1 MKLIARNA
9 FGTFAGFCTFAAFCM
24 FAFVNATS
32 ALAQSWPQRPVKFI
46 LSLGPGSGADIG
58 ARLYAD
64 GLTKLWGQAVVVE
77 NRPGGDGVIAI
88 NAVIQAKDD
97 HTLLW
102 GPTANFVGHPYS
114 LDKMSYDPKELV
126 PVARVSGTVVTLV
139 VPASMNIGSL
149 KELLETAKQKK
160 GWLNWTTAVTM
171 TDIILEGF
179 LRSQGIDAAHV
190 RYKQP
195 AEAVNDLVSE
205 RIQLYSSAYAIVRP
219 QAQSGGKVKLL
230 AVQARNRVPGLD
242 LPTVA
247 EAGFPGLNFEGLVGI
262 IAARSSNLPN
272 AARDR
277 IGADIKAV
285 SKDPLVAERLAA
297 TAQLNTPGDA
307 AEFAASIDEQVKQLA
322 ESAKLLG
329 LKPKQ

>member
-1 MKLIARNA
+1 MRTLVR
-9 FGTFAGFCTFAAFCM
+9 FAAAVLLVM
-24 FAFVNATS
+24 PFAAS
-32 ALAQSWPQRPVKFI
+32 AQSWPTKPVRFI
-46 LSLGPGSGADIG
+46 LSLGPGSGADLG

-64 GLTKLWGQAVVVE
+64 RLTKLWGQPVVVE

-114 LDKMSYDPKELV
+114 LDKLPYDPKELV
-126 PVARVSGTVVTLV
+126 PVARVSGTVVTLG
-139 VPASMNIGSL
+139 VPASMHVASL
-149 KELLETAKQKK
+149 KDLLATAKQKQ
-160 GWLNWTTAVTM
+160 GSLNWTTAVTM

-179 LRSQGIDAAHV
+179 LKTQGIEATQV

-195 AEAVNDLVSE
+195 AEAVSDLINE
-205 RIQLYSSAYAIVRP
+205 RIQLYSSAYAIVR
-219 QAQSGGKVKLL
+219 AQVQSGKVKLL

-242 LPTVA
+242 LPTVG
-247 EAGFPGLNFEGLVGI
+247 ELGFPGLNFEGLVGV
-262 IAARSSNLPN
+262 IAARSSNLPD

-277 IGADIKAV
+277 IGADIKTV
-285 SKDPLVAERLAA
+285 SKDPFIAERLAA
-297 TAQLNTPGDA
+297 TAQLNVPGNA

-322 ESAKLLG
+322 ESAKRLG
-329 LKPKQ
+329 LKPKAQPN

>member
-1 MKLIARNA
+1 MKKPSVVLAVLLSVLPLA
-9 FGTFAGFCTFAAFCM
+9 
-24 FAFVNATS
+24 
-32 ALAQSWPQRPVKFI
+32 ALAQAWPSKPVKFV
-46 LSLGPGSGADIG
+46 LSLGPGSGADLG

-64 GLTKLWGQAVVVE
+64 RLTKMWGQPVVVE

-114 LDKMSYDPKELV
+114 LDKMPYDPQELV
-126 PVARVSGTVVTLV
+126 PVARVTGTVVTLA
-139 VPASMNIGSL
+139 VPASMNVGSL
-149 KELLETAKQKK
+149 KDLLATAKQKQ

-179 LRSQGIDAAHV
+179 LKTQGIEAAHV

-195 AEAVNDLVSE
+195 AEAVNDLLNE
-205 RIQLYSSAYAIVRP
+205 RIQLYSSAYAIVRA
-219 QAQSGGKVKLL
+219 QAQSGKVKLL

-242 LPTVA
+242 LPTVS
-247 EAGFPGLNFEGLVGI
+247 ELGFPGLDFEGLVGI
-262 IAARSSNLPN
+262 IAARSSDLPA

-277 IGADIKAV
+277 IGADIKTA
-285 SKDPLVAERLAA
+285 SKDPVLAERLAA

-307 AEFAASIDEQVKQLA
+307 AEFARSIEEQVQQLA
-322 ESAKLLG
+322 ASAKLLG
-329 LKPKQ
+329 MKPKQ

>member
-1 MKLIARNA
+1 LKTLISLAA
-9 FGTFAGFCTFAAFCM
+9 ALVSLAASFAA
-24 FAFVNATS
+24 A
-32 ALAQSWPQRPVKFI
+32 AQSWPQKPVHFI
-46 LSLGPGSGADIG
+46 VSLGPSSGADIG

-64 GLTKLWGQAVVVE
+64 RLTKMWGHPVVVE

-114 LDKMSYDPKELV
+114 LDKLPYDPKELV
-126 PVARVSGTVVTLV
+126 PVARVSGTVVTLG
-139 VPASMNIGSL
+139 VPANMNVGSL
-149 KELLETAKQKK
+149 KDILATAKEKR

-179 LRSQGIDAAHV
+179 LKTEGIEAAHV

-195 AEAVNDLVSE
+195 AEAVNDLISE
-205 RIQLYSSAYAIVRP
+205 RLHLYSSAYAIVRP
-219 QAQSGGKVKLL
+219 QVQAGKVKLL

-247 EAGFPGLNFEGLVGI
+247 ELGFPGLNFEGLVGI
-262 IAARSSNLPN
+262 IAARSSNLPA

-285 SKDPLVAERLAA
+285 SQDPLIAERLAS
-297 TAQLNTPGDA
+297 TAQLNVPGTA
-307 AEFAASIDEQVKQLA
+307 EEFAASIDDQVKQLA
-322 ESAKLLG
+322 AAAKLLG
-329 LKPKQ
+329 LKPKR

>member
-1 MKLIARNA
+1 MKIITRLV
-9 FGTFAGFCTFAAFCM
+9 FCTIAL
-24 FAFVNATS
+24 VNATS
-32 ALAQSWPQRPVKFI
+32 AFAQSWPQRPVKFV

-64 GLTKLWGQAVVVE
+64 RLTKLWGQPVVVE

-114 LDKMSYDPKELV
+114 LESMPYDPKELV
-126 PVARVSGTVVTLV
+126 AVARVSGTVVTLG
-139 VPASMNIGSL
+139 VPASMNVGSL

-179 LRSQGIDAAHV
+179 LKSQGIDAAQV

-219 QAQSGGKVKLL
+219 QAQAGGKVKLL

-242 LPTVA
+242 LPTVS
-247 EAGFPGLNFEGLVGI
+247 ELGFPGLDFEGLVGI

-277 IGADIKAV
+277 IGADIKTV

-322 ESAKLLG
+322 ESAKRLG
-329 LKPKQ
+329 MKPKQ

>member
-1 MKLIARNA
+1 MKIIIRLV
-9 FGTFAGFCTFAAFCM
+9 FCTIAL
-24 FAFVNATS
+24 VNATS
-32 ALAQSWPQRPVKFI
+32 AFAQSWPQRPVRLV

-64 GLTKLWGQAVVVE
+64 RLTKLWGQPVVVE
-77 NRPGGDGVIAI
+77 NRPGGDGVI
-88 NAVIQAKDD
+88 AVIQAKDD

-114 LDKMSYDPKELV
+114 LESMPYDPKELV
-126 PVARVSGTVVTLV
+126 PVARVTGTVVTLG
-139 VPASMNIGSL
+139 VPTSMNVGSL
-149 KELLETAKQKK
+149 KQLLETAKQKK

-179 LRSQGIDAAHV
+179 LKTQGIEAAHV

-195 AEAVNDLVSE
+195 AEAVNDLVNE

-219 QAQSGGKVKLL
+219 QAQGGKVKLL
-230 AVQARNRVPGLD
+230 AVQARHRVPGLD

-247 EAGFPGLNFEGLVGI
+247 ELGFPGLNFEGLVGI
-262 IAARSSNLPN
+262 IAARSSNLPKP
-272 AARDR
+272 ASDR
-277 IGADIKAV
+277 IGADIKTV
-285 SKDPLVAERLAA
+285 SRDPLIAERLAA

-322 ESAKLLG
+322 DSAKLLG

>member
-1 MKLIARNA
+1 MKKIIA
-9 FGTFAGFCTFAAFCM
+9 
-24 FAFVNATS
+24 
-32 ALAQSWPQRPVKFI
+32 ALLLAVSVPAVAQSWPARPVRFI

-64 GLTKLWGQAVVVE
+64 RLSKMWGQPAVIE

-114 LDKMSYDPKELV
+114 LDKMPYDPKELV
-126 PVARVSGTVVTLV
+126 PVARVTGTVVTLA
-139 VPASMNIGSL
+139 VPASSNINSL
-149 KELLETAKQKK
+149 KELLDQAKQKP
-160 GWLNWTTAVTM
+160 GSLNWTTAVAM

-179 LRSQGIDAAHV
+179 LKTQGVDAAQI

-195 AEAVNDLVSE
+195 AEAVNDLINN

-219 QAQSGGKVKLL
+219 QAQAGKVKLL

-242 LPTVA
+242 LPTVS
-247 EAGFPGLNFEGLVGI
+247 ELGFPGLNFEGLVGI
-262 IAARSSNLPN
+262 MSARSSNLPA

-285 SKDPLVAERLAA
+285 SKEPQIAERLAA

-307 AEFAASIDEQVKQLA
+307 AEFAASMDEQVKQLA
-322 ESAKLLG
+322 DSAKLLG
-329 LKPKQ
+329 MKPKQ

>member
-1 MKLIARNA
+1 MKKLSIA
-9 FGTFAGFCTFAAFCM
+9 FAVVLSVLPLA
-24 FAFVNATS
+24 S
-32 ALAQSWPQRPVKFI
+32 LAQSWPQRPVKLI
-46 LSLGPGSGADIG
+46 LSLGPGSGADLG

-64 GLTKLWGQAVVVE
+64 RLTRMWGQPVVVE

-114 LDKMSYDPKELV
+114 LDQMPYDPKELQ
-126 PVARVSGTVVTLV
+126 PVARVSGTVVTLS
-139 VPASMNIGSL
+139 VPAAMNVASL
-149 KELLETAKQKK
+149 KDLVAAAKQKP
-160 GWLNWTTAVTM
+160 GSLNWTTAVTM

-179 LRSQGIDAAHV
+179 FKTQGIDAAHI

-195 AEAVNDLVSE
+195 AEAVNDLIND
-205 RIQLYSSAYAIVRP
+205 RIQLYSSAYAIVR
-219 QAQSGGKVKLL
+219 AQVQGGKVKLL

-247 EAGFPGLNFEGLVGI
+247 EVGFPGLDFEGLVGI
-262 IAARSSNLPN
+262 IAARSSNLPA

-277 IGADIKAV
+277 IGADIKTV
-285 SKDPLVAERLAA
+285 SKDPLVAERLAS
-297 TAQLNTPGDA
+297 TAQLNIPGDA
-307 AEFAASIDEQVKQLA
+307 AEFAQSIEEQVQQLA
-322 ESAKLLG
+322 ASAKLLG
-329 LKPKQ
+329 MKPKQ

>member
-1 MKLIARNA
+1 MKRLLLAA
-9 FGTFAGFCTFAAFCM
+9 LVAAFPL
-24 FAFVNATS
+24 VSS
-32 ALAQSWPQRPVKFI
+32 AQQWPTKPVRMV

-64 GLTKLWGQAVVVE
+64 QLQKLWGQPVVIE

-97 HTLLW
+97 HVLLW

-114 LDKMSYDPKELV
+114 LDKFPYDPKELV
-126 PVARVSGTVVTLV
+126 PVARVSGTVVTLG
-139 VPASMNIGSL
+139 VPASMNVSSL
-149 KELLETAKQKK
+149 KDLLAMAKQKK

-179 LRSQGIDAAHV
+179 LQSQGIEAAHIK
-190 RYKQP
+190 YKQP

-219 QAQSGGKVKLL
+219 QVPGKVKLL

-242 LPTVA
+242 LPTVG
-247 EAGFPGLNFEGLVGI
+247 ELGFHGLDFEGLVGI
-262 IAARSSNLPN
+262 IAARSSNVPK
-272 AARDR
+272 AAIDR

-285 SKDPLVAERLAA
+285 SKEPLVAERLAQ
-297 TAQLNTPGDA
+297 TAQLNVPGDA
-307 AEFAASIDEQVKQLA
+307 AEFAKSIDEQVKQLND
-322 ESAKLLG
+322 SAKRLG
-329 LKPKQ
+329 LKPKAVAN

>member
-1 MKLIARNA
+1 MKKLLL
-9 FGTFAGFCTFAAFCM
+9 AALV
-24 FAFVNATS
+24 AAVPLASS
-32 ALAQSWPQRPVKFI
+32 AQQWPSKPVKMV

-58 ARLYAD
+58 ARLYAER
-64 GLTKLWGQAVVVE
+64 LQKLWGQPVVIE

-114 LDKMSYDPKELV
+114 LDRFPYDPKELV
-126 PVARVSGTVVTLV
+126 PVARVSGTVVTLG
-139 VPASMNIGSL
+139 VPASMNVNSL
-149 KELLETAKQKK
+149 KDLLATAKQKK

-179 LRSQGIDAAHV
+179 LQSQGIEAAHIK
-190 RYKQP
+190 YKQP
-195 AEAVNDLVSE
+195 AEAVSDLVSE

-219 QAQSGGKVKLL
+219 QAQAGKVKLL

-242 LPTVA
+242 LPTVG
-247 EAGFPGLNFEGLVGI
+247 ELGFPGLNFEGLVGI

-272 AARDR
+272 AARER
-277 IGADIKAV
+277 IGADIKTV
-285 SKDPLVAERLAA
+285 SRDPQVAERLAQ
-297 TAQLNTPGDA
+297 TAQLNVPGDA
-307 AEFAASIDEQVKQLA
+307 AEFARSIDEQVAQLA
-322 ESAKLLG
+322 ESAKRLG
-329 LKPKQ
+329 LKPRAQ

>member
-1 MKLIARNA
+1 
-9 FGTFAGFCTFAAFCM
+9 
-24 FAFVNATS
+24 VH
-32 ALAQSWPQRPVKFI
+32 FI
-46 LSLGPGSGADIG
+46 VSLGPSSGADIG

-64 GLTKLWGQAVVVE
+64 RLTKMWGHPVVVE

-114 LDKMSYDPKELV
+114 LDKLPYDPKELV
-126 PVARVSGTVVTLV
+126 PVARVSGTVVTLG
-139 VPASMNIGSL
+139 VPAGMNVNSL
-149 KELLETAKQKK
+149 KDLLATAKEKR

-179 LRSQGIDAAHV
+179 LKTEGIEAAHV

-195 AEAVNDLVSE
+195 AEAVNDLISE
-205 RIQLYSSAYAIVRP
+205 RLHLYSSAYAIVRP
-219 QAQSGGKVKLL
+219 QVQAGKVKLL

-242 LPTVA
+242 LPTA
-247 EAGFPGLNFEGLVGI
+247 GELGFPGLNFEGLVGI
-262 IAARSSNLPN
+262 IAARSSNLPA

-277 IGADIKAV
+277 IGADIKTV
-285 SKDPLVAERLAA
+285 SKDPLIAERLIS
-297 TAQLNTPGDA
+297 TAQLNVPGDA

-322 ESAKLLG
+322 DAAKLLG

>member
-1 MKLIARNA
+1 MKIAR
-9 FGTFAGFCTFAAFCM
+9 FAALIILS
-24 FAFVNATS
+24 VATVP

-64 GLTKLWGQAVVVE
+64 RLTKLWGQPVVVE

-114 LDKMSYDPKELV
+114 LEKMSYDPKELV
-126 PVARVSGTVVTLV
+126 PVARVSGTVVTLG
-139 VPASMNIGSL
+139 VPASMNVGSL

-171 TDIILEGF
+171 SDIILEGF
-179 LRSQGIDAAHV
+179 LKTEGIDAAHV

-195 AEAVNDLVSE
+195 AEALNDLISE

-219 QAQSGGKVKLL
+219 QAQAGKIKLL

-242 LPTVA
+242 LPTVS
-247 EAGFPGLNFEGLVGI
+247 ELGFPGLDFEGLVGI
-262 IAARSSNLPN
+262 IAARSSSLPN
-272 AARDR
+272 AARER
-277 IGADIKAV
+277 IGADIKTV

-307 AEFAASIDEQVKQLA
+307 AEFGASIDEQVKQLA
-322 ESAKLLG
+322 ASAKLLG

>member
-1 MKLIARNA
+1 MKRLLLAA
-9 FGTFAGFCTFAAFCM
+9 LVAAFPL
-24 FAFVNATS
+24 VSS
-32 ALAQSWPQRPVKFI
+32 AQQWPTKPVRMV

-64 GLTKLWGQAVVVE
+64 QLQKLWGQPVVIE

-97 HTLLW
+97 HVLLW

-114 LDKMSYDPKELV
+114 LDKFPYDPKELV
-126 PVARVSGTVVTLV
+126 PVARVSGTVVTLG
-139 VPASMNIGSL
+139 VPASMNVNSL
-149 KELLETAKQKK
+149 KDLLAMAKQKK

-179 LRSQGIDAAHV
+179 LQSQGIEAAHIK
-190 RYKQP
+190 YKQP

-219 QAQSGGKVKLL
+219 QVPGKVKLL

-242 LPTVA
+242 LPTVG
-247 EAGFPGLNFEGLVGI
+247 ELGFHGLDFEGLVGI
-262 IAARSSNLPN
+262 IAARSSNVPK
-272 AARDR
+272 AAIDR

-285 SKDPLVAERLAA
+285 SKEPLVAERLAQ
-297 TAQLNTPGDA
+297 TAQLNVPGDA
-307 AEFAASIDEQVKQLA
+307 AEFAKSIDEQVKQLND
-322 ESAKLLG
+322 SAKRLG
-329 LKPKQ
+329 LKPKAVAN

>member
-1 MKLIARNA
+1 MKNFARA
-9 FGTFAGFCTFAAFCM
+9 VFHAASRAALCIGLAVAAFP
-24 FAFVNATS
+24 
-32 ALAQSWPQRPVKFI
+32 ALAQSWPQRPVRFI

-64 GLTKLWGQAVVVE
+64 RLTKLWGQAVVVE

-97 HTLLW
+97 HALLW

-114 LDKMSYDPKELV
+114 LESIPYDPKELV
-126 PVARVSGTVVTLV
+126 PVARVTGTVVTLG
-139 VPASMNIGSL
+139 VPASMNVGSL

-160 GWLNWTTAVTM
+160 GGLNWTTAVTM

-179 LRSQGIDAAHV
+179 LKSQGIDAAHV

-195 AEAVNDLVSE
+195 AEAVNDLINE

-219 QAQSGGKVKLL
+219 QVQGGKVKLL
-230 AVQARNRVPGLD
+230 AVQARHRVPGLD
-242 LPTVA
+242 LPTVS
-247 EAGFPGLNFEGLVGI
+247 ELGFPGLNFEGLVGI

-277 IGADIKAV
+277 IGADIKTL
-285 SKDPLVAERLAA
+285 SKDPLIAERLVA

>member
-1 MKLIARNA
+1 MKLIPLVA
-9 FGTFAGFCTFAAFCM
+9 FCTLAL
-24 FAFVNATS
+24 VNTTS
-32 ALAQSWPQRPVKFI
+32 SIAQSWPQRPVKFT

-64 GLTKLWGQAVVVE
+64 RLTKLWGQPVVVE

-114 LDKMSYDPKELV
+114 LESMSYDPKELV
-126 PVARVSGTVVTLV
+126 PVARVSGTVVTLG
-139 VPASMNIGSL
+139 VPASMNVGSL
-149 KELLETAKQKK
+149 KELLDTAKQKK

-179 LRSQGIDAAHV
+179 LKSQGIDAAQV

-195 AEAVNDLVSE
+195 AEAVNDLIGE

-219 QAQSGGKVKLL
+219 QVQAGKVKLL

-247 EAGFPGLNFEGLVGI
+247 DAGFPGLNFEGLVGI

-277 IGADIKAV
+277 IGADIKTV

-329 LKPKQ
+329 MKPRQ

>member
-1 MKLIARNA
+1 MKITR
-9 FGTFAGFCTFAAFCM
+9 FAALIILSL
-24 FAFVNATS
+24 ATVP
-32 ALAQSWPQRPVKFI
+32 ALAQGWPQRPVKFI

-64 GLTKLWGQAVVVE
+64 RLTKLWGQPVVVE

-114 LDKMSYDPKELV
+114 LDSMSYDPKELV
-126 PVARVSGTVVTLV
+126 PVARVSGTVVTLG
-139 VPASMNIGSL
+139 VPASMKVGSL

-171 TDIILEGF
+171 SDIILEGF
-179 LRSQGIDAAHV
+179 LQSQGIDAAHV

-195 AEAVNDLVSE
+195 AEAVNDLISE

-219 QAQSGGKVKLL
+219 QAQAGRVKLL

-242 LPTVA
+242 LPTVS
-247 EAGFPGLNFEGLVGI
+247 ELGFPGLNFEGLVGI

-277 IGADIKAV
+277 IAADIKTV
-285 SKDPLVAERLAA
+285 SKDPVVADRLAA

-322 ESAKLLG
+322 QSAKLLG

>member
-1 MKLIARNA
+1 MNKLSLA
-9 FGTFAGFCTFAAFCM
+9 FALLL
-24 FAFVNATS
+24 S
-32 ALAQSWPQRPVKFI
+32 ALPLASLAQSWPQRPVRFI

-64 GLTKLWGQAVVVE
+64 RLSKLWGHPAVIE

-114 LDKMSYDPKELV
+114 LEKMPYDPNELV
-126 PVARVSGTVVTLV
+126 PVARVSGTVVTLG
-139 VPASMNIGSL
+139 VPASMNVASL
-149 KELLETAKQKK
+149 KDLLATAKQKPN
-160 GWLNWTTAVTM
+160 WLNWTTAVTM

-179 LRSQGIDAAHV
+179 MRTQGIDAVHV

-195 AEAVNDLVSE
+195 AEAVNDLMSE

-219 QAQSGGKVKLL
+219 QAQGGKVKLL

-242 LPTVA
+242 LPTVG
-247 EAGFPGLNFEGLVGI
+247 ELGFPGLDFEGLVGI
-262 IAARSSNLPN
+262 IAARSSNLPT

-277 IGADIKAV
+277 IGSTSRQCRRIRRWRSASQRPPSSTRRATRPSSPSR
-285 SKDPLVAERLAA
+285 SKSRWRSSPLRRSCS
-297 TAQLNTPGDA
+297 G
-307 AEFAASIDEQVKQLA
+307 
-322 ESAKLLG
+322 
-329 LKPKQ
+329 